1 MVAGEM
7 VEKLGLVWKKHVQAY
22 KLFWIQKGYE
32 VIVTNHCKV
41 LFLIGEYI
49 YELYYDVVPM
59 DAFHRLAT
67 RP

>member
-32 VIVTNHCKV
+32 V
-41 LFLIGEYI
+41 
-49 YELYYDVVPM
+49 M
-59 DAFHRLAT
+59 S
-67 RP
+67 RPHASDRRRGRDGHQT